1 MEEKEKKTKIYKQW
15 YIEQNNNKSRVFQ
28 KIIDIQP
35 VNLLKSVYIYFK
47 NTLIKIIKK
56 IQEYKRLLS

>member
-28 KIIDIQP
+28 KIIDIQL
-35 VNLLKSVYIYFK
+35 VNLLKSVYIHFK

-56 IQEYKRLLS
+56 NSGI